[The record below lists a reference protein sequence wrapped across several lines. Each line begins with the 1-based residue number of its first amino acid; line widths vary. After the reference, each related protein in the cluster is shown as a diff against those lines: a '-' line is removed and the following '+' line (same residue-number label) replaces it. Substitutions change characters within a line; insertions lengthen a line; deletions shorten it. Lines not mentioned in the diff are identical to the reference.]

1 MARLLLCLVIVF
13 LFALIMSPRVGAWLE
28 SLDGLDRDD
37 LGMLPQDEDR
47 Q

>member
-1 MARLLLCLVIVF
+1 MARLILCLFIVF
-13 LFALIMSPRVGAWLE
+13 LFALIMLPQVAAWLE